1 MEEKIFR
8 KTYSY
13 TVNCRDCYDN
23 FSAYSILNFFQDIA
37 SKHVEKWKCGFDDL
51 IEKGYIWVLVRTRFD
66 ILKNPKPTDNLITV
80 ETWERD
86 RSRADFTRDYI
97 IYSENNEKLII
108 GTSKWCLLDINT
120 RRVLPT
126 KLIQETLT
134 YKEKYNYQNEIRK
147 LLFPNIETSEYFE
160 EKVTFTKVD
169 HNGHMNNTHYAEFIL
184 DTIRLK
190 KNEVIKSFQIDY
202 LKEAFLDDVIALKTE
217 KIENLIF
224 IEGYRNNDLL
234 FKASIEILK
243 IEN

>member
-1 MEEKIFR
+1 MEDKIFR

-23 FSAYSILNFFQDIA
+23 FSVVSILNFFQDIA

-51 IEKGYIWVLVRTRFD
+51 IRKGYLWVLVRTKFD
-66 ILKNPKPTDNLITV
+66 ILKNPNSKDNLITV

-97 IYSENNEKLII
+97 IYSENGEKLII
-108 GTSKWCLLDINT
+108 GTSKWCLLDMNT

-134 YKEKYNYQNEIRK
+134 YKEKYNYQNEIKK
-147 LLFPNIETSEYFE
+147 LVFPNIEASENFE

-184 DTIRLK
+184 DAIRLK

-202 LKEAFLDDVIALKTE
+202 LKESFLDDIIGLKTE
-217 KIENLIF
+217 RTEDEVF

-234 FKASIEILK
+234 FKAK
-243 IEN
+243 IELNNI

>member
-1 MEEKIFR
+1 MEDKIFR

-13 TVNCRDCYDN
+13 TVNCRDCYDR
-23 FSAYSILNFFQDIA
+23 FSVVSILNFFQDIA
-37 SKHVEKWKCGFDDL
+37 SKHVEKWECGFDDL
-51 IEKGYIWVLVRTRFD
+51 IRKGYLWVLVRTKFD
-66 ILKNPKPTDNLITV
+66 ILKNPNSKDNLITV

-86 RSRADFTRDYI
+86 RSRADFTRDYV
-97 IYSENNEKLII
+97 IYSENGEKLII
-108 GTSKWCLLDINT
+108 GTSKWCLLDMNT

-134 YKEKYNYQNEIRK
+134 YKEKYNYQNEIKK
-147 LLFPNIETSEYFE
+147 LVFPNIEANESFE

-184 DTIRLK
+184 DAIRLK

-202 LKEAFLDDVIALKTE
+202 LKEAFLDDIIGLKTE
-217 KIENLIF
+217 RTEDEVF

-234 FKASIEILK
+234 FKAK
-243 IEN
+243 IELNNI

>member
-1 MEEKIFR
+1 MEDKIFR

-23 FSAYSILNFFQDIA
+23 FSVVSILNFFQDIA
-37 SKHVEKWKCGFDDL
+37 SKHVEKWECGFDDL
-51 IEKGYIWVLVRTRFD
+51 IRKGYLWVLVRTKFD
-66 ILKNPKPTDNLITV
+66 ILKNPNSKDNLITV

-97 IYSENNEKLII
+97 IYSENGEKLII
-108 GTSKWCLLDINT
+108 GTSKWCLLDMNT

-134 YKEKYNYQNEIRK
+134 YKEKYNYQNEIKK
-147 LLFPNIETSEYFE
+147 LVFPNIEASENFE

-184 DTIRLK
+184 DAIRLK

-202 LKEAFLDDVIALKTE
+202 LKEAFLDDIIGLKTE
-217 KIENLIF
+217 RTEDEVF

-234 FKASIEILK
+234 FKAK
-243 IEN
+243 IELNNI